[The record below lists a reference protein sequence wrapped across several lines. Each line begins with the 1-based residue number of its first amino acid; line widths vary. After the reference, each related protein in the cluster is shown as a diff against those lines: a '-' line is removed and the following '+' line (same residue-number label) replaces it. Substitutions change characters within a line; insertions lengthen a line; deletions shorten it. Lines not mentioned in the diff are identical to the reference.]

1 MEDEFKYLKQ
11 EVARLRYMIKNK
23 PDLKLKTDCVIKMFG
38 NEFDIRKMNEFD
50 LRMMI
55 KLLDLVDYPS
65 MKIGDFTVKEYADDI
80 LIIKEKRDLE
90 YYKNELKRLEDELK
104 LKQCEKENKIKERRK
119 HEDLSRLLGF

>member
-1 MEDEFKYLKQ
+1 MRLKYLIDQ
-11 EVARLRYMIKNK
+11 HH
-23 PDLKLKTDCVIKMFG
+23 DQDLKTDCVIRMFG
-38 NEFDIRKMNEFD
+38 NELDIRKMNDFD